1 MSCNKPFLIKKKDGN
16 FVSVP
21 CGWCLQCRIDKR
33 NEWEMRIN
41 FELSK
46 QRGCFITLTYDE
58 FHLPADEGLHKDHF
72 QLFMKRLRKN
82 LDQKIKYYAVGEY
95 GEKGSVITG
104 LHRPHY
110 HAIIMG
116 LSALKAAPL
125 VSSAWQLGFTKSLPA
140 DRGCVRYVLKY
151 MDKQIHGPE
160 ALKATYGDK
169 QPPFALMS
177 QGIGLQWLKE
187 NSELIDLTGGI
198 PYNGKVR
205 PIPNY
210 YKVHYDIQENQT
222 YTLQKRRKI
231 LEYMKLHN
239 CTMIVALNRLGE
251 VNEQELLDEI
261 NLKGR

>member
-1 MSCNKPFLIKKKDGN
+1 M
-16 FVSVP
+16 
-21 CGWCLQCRIDKR
+21 
-33 NEWEMRIN
+33 
-41 FELSK
+41 
-46 QRGCFITLTYDE
+46 
-58 FHLPADEGLHKDHF
+58 DH
-72 QLFMKRLRKN
+72 
-82 LDQKIKYYAVGEY
+82 KIKYYAVGEY
-95 GEKGSVITG
+95 GEKGSLITG

-151 MDKQIHGPE
+151 MDKQIHGLD
-160 ALKATYGDK
+160 ALQATYGDK

-210 YKVHYDIQENQT
+210 YKVHYDIQENQS
-222 YTLQKRRKI
+222 YTLQKRRRI
-231 LEYMKLHN
+231 LEYMHKHN
-239 CTMIVALNRLGE
+239 CTFITALNDLGE
-251 VNEQELLDEI
+251 NNEQDLLGQLK
-261 NLKGR
+261 LKGPH